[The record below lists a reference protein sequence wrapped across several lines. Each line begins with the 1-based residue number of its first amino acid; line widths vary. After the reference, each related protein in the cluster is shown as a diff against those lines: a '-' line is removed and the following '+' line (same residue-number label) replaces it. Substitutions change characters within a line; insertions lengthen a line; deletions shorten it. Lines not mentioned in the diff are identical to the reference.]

1 MLRTFT
7 DLVNETVNEAYEN
20 GITLFLETLESDLEK
35 DLYIGEHGLEKTL
48 EESLQIGVE
57 AKDITAAEVEVNTE
71 ITDIE

>member
-20 GITLFLETLESDLEK
+20 GINLFLETLESDLEK

-48 EESLQIGVE
+48 EESLQVGVE
-57 AKDITAAEVEVNTE
+57 ANNDGSAEVNTE